1 MYMYIIITLNFQKY
15 IATPPPKKKI
25 NKINFLPCV

>member
-1 MYMYIIITLNFQKY
+1 MYMYIILTLNFQKY
-15 IATPPPKKKI
+15 IAPPPPKKI